1 MDDPP
6 RARFDRAAPYPGAP
20 FQLSRLA
27 FSVPT
32 SARAGLGGPLVGLLR
47 QAHRAGVTTFD
58 LTAAEDPRAAE
69 TLLAAALPGTDA
81 SVVVIVPSPEARTAR
96 GPPGPGPWPAPPP
109 SATATASSRV
119 PGFPRLI
126 ELSSPEGSSPTTE
139 PAATVAATSRG
150 RTTAPFAVRC
160 ASRDDVRRAVAR
172 HGPCLISGAFSLLK
186 RSLLTGAVDAHAGEI
201 LGWIARDPFAGG
213 RLDGSRFAGAG
224 GAARP
229 GPPPS
234 LRELNAEF
242 APVAPLR
249 FLARRGERTLAQAAL
264 WFARAGP
271 RVVSV
276 VAPLPVPER
285 WREIA
290 EFDRAPSLTGE
301 ELARIER
308 VPELASP
315 GP

>member
-1 MDDPP
+1 MSDPA
-6 RARFDRAAPYPGAP
+6 RAPVDRAAPYPGAP

-32 SARAGLGGPLVGLLR
+32 SARSGLGGPLVGLLR

-58 LTAAEDPRAAE
+58 LTAAEDPLAAE
-69 TLLAAALPGTDA
+69 TLLAAALPGTGA
-81 SVVVIVPSPEARTAR
+81 SVVVIVPAPGDRTAR
-96 GPPGPGPWPAPPP
+96 GLPGRGPWPAHPPA
-109 SATATASSRV
+109 ATATAPSRV
-119 PGFPRLI
+119 PGFQRLT

-139 PAATVAATSRG
+139 RAATVAVTSRA
-150 RTTAPFAVRC
+150 TAPFAVRC
-160 ASRDDVRRAVAR
+160 ASREDVRRAVAR
-172 HGPCLISGAFSLLK
+172 HGPCLISGVFSLLE

-224 GAARP
+224 GVARP
-229 GPPPS
+229 GPPSS
-234 LRELNAEF
+234 LRELDAEF

-264 WFARAGP
+264 RFASAGP

-290 EFDRAPSLTGE
+290 EFDRSPPLTGE

-315 GP
+315 VT